1 MINNLL
7 FFFRGDLMVYANTA
21 EVMVGVYTKLQNSKE
36 GYQKKIQELSYQ
48 LMILKD
54 YRGTEL
60 YEKIEDSL
68 SGYQNKL
75 EIAQIQ
81 LDIIQKQIDGGA
93 SLDGFIKKES
103 NENEAEGEHIT
114 Y

>member
-1 MINNLL
+1 
-7 FFFRGDLMVYANTA
+7 MVYANTS
-21 EVMVGVYTKLQNSKE
+21 EVMIGVYTKLQKAKE
-36 GYQKKIQELSYQ
+36 GYEKKIQELSYQ

-60 YEKIEDSL
+60 YGKIEDSL
-68 SGYQNKL
+68 CTYQSKL

-81 LDIIQKQIDGGA
+81 LDIIQEQIDGGA
-93 SLDGFIKKES
+93 SLDGFLNEKS
-103 NENEAEGEHIT
+103 NDKEAEKEHVT